1 MLSQAEADA
10 LFEMQKYQADSA
22 EYRFPPIGGKCAVP
36 LVSADRR
43 ERFVLDIRKKS
54 MEIAKGTFQSR
65 QQSVILARLDF
76 GGRPHRNPDDEEI
89 ASPHLH
95 LYREGF
101 GDRWAFPLPAAFS
114 DASDDWG
121 LFENFLL
128 YCNIDKIKAKRLQ

>member
-89 ASPHLH
+89 RLSAFASLP
-95 LYREGF
+95 RGIWRPMGVSSSGGVF
-101 GDRWAFPLPAAFS
+101 G
-114 DASDDWG
+114 
-121 LFENFLL
+121 
-128 YCNIDKIKAKRLQ
+128 RLRRLGAV